1 MSADQGAQMFD
12 QIDYIHKNT
21 FFFKWKRVSYLSLIQ
36 ELKENKDIW

>member
-21 FFFKWKRVSYLSLIQ
+21 FFLNGKESLI
-36 ELKENKDIW
+36 